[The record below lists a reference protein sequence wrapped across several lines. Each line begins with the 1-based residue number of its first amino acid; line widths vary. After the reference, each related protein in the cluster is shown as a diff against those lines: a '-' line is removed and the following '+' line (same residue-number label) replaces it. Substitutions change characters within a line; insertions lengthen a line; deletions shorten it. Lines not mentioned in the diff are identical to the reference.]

1 MPYRDKEDYKRYM
14 RQYMLHKRSGE
25 QQLKRQMLADVQRAE
40 RLRASF
46 PDVYKLLFGKK
57 GKR

>member
-14 RQYMLHKRSGE
+14 RQYMLQKRSGE

-40 RLRASF
+40 RLRTSF